1 MEDENGNRNHP
12 LDYFRWLLKNLS
24 ISRLC
29 CVFVYQARQLCD
41 NMCSGLEINDLVIL
55 SAHPPDC
62 HASFIY
68 HQKCLS
74 LLVSFF
80 SCSINPSLFEL
91 FAQSTKGDVFVFYWV
106 TRNTVN
112 TMMCSPVVSEVG
124 PRVMAQ
130 KKWKAGRMSIDLEAI
145 NCWIFVNYRLRLFSC
160 SGNFRPMLD
169 NGQPPLFLPPHLA
182 SLSSQ
187 FTPPLFPGIKGLSK
201 LFQRSENSNI
211 HQVTNVYEAL
221 QNHNF
226 NSHSI
231 KTKKKFCKP

>member
-1 MEDENGNRNHP
+1 MWEEKWWKEHFLSSNKTTFLCKYYQMKLMEDENGNRNHP

-29 CVFVYQARQLCD
+29 CVFVYQARRLCD

-74 LLVSFF
+74 ATCFF
-80 SCSINPSLFEL
+80 FACSINPSLFEL

-112 TMMCSPVVSEVG
+112 TMMCSPVVSEVIRMLNG
-124 PRVMAQ
+124 S
-130 KKWKAGRMSIDLEAI
+130 KKIDSGA
-145 NCWIFVNYRLRLFSC
+145 NVYRLR
-160 SGNFRPMLD
+160 GN
-169 NGQPPLFLPPHLA
+169 
-182 SLSSQ
+182 
-187 FTPPLFPGIKGLSK
+187 
-201 LFQRSENSNI
+201 
-211 HQVTNVYEAL
+211 
-221 QNHNF
+221 
-226 NSHSI
+226 
-231 KTKKKFCKP
+231 